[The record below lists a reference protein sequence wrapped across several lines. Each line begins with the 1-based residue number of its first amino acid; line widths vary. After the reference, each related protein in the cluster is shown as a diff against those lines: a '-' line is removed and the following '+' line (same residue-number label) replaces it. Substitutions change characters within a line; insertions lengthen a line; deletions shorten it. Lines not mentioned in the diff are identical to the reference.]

1 MELKCVVA
9 ILRPEVLVML
19 EQRLGALHIH
29 GMTVTNVSGF
39 GAHPNFF
46 GNDWTTKHVK
56 IEIFTPDDLV
66 DALVQEIVTVAK
78 DQSGGN
84 GVVAVVPV
92 ERFLRVQVARE
103 DVRVRS

>member
-9 ILRPEVLVML
+9 VLRPEVLTAL

-29 GMTVTNVSGF
+29 GMTVTKARGF

-46 GNDWTTKHVK
+46 GNDWTTEHLR
-56 IEIFTPDDLV
+56 IEIFTEFEKIDGLV
-66 DALVQEIVTVAK
+66 EEILTVAK
-78 DQSGGN
+78 EQSGGD

-92 ERFLRVQVARE
+92 ERFLRVRE
-103 DVRVRS
+103 ENNRAS